1 MAKVLLLG
9 EDRDRAAG
17 LRVLLRQDGHRVQW
31 LRDVPRWRDA
41 EAEGSP
47 DVVVAAVATAAA
59 VLEAPGRPVRG
70 FPPPILFVHHD
81 VDPFGDPC
89 LEERIVDRLES
100 PFMAEEFLGRVDALV
115 RVRRVVRREQPQDG
129 AATRAGGAKAL
140 AGWMTAILG
149 TRLPRYAKP
158 RAPYLEV
165 AARVADWTDRRD
177 GFEPGHAER
186 VASFSAM
193 IADGLGLPD
202 SEATAVLRAAML
214 HDIGKAALPAEIL
227 RHRGPLEERQF
238 RLLRTH
244 ADRGARLLRALD
256 RDESVAEAVQFH
268 HEHVDGSG
276 YHGRKGPDIPLAAR
290 ILAVAEAYDAM
301 TTSRIREP
309 LRTDEAIAVLEEQ
322 KGTRFDTACVDA
334 LVASVRPRPRSVP
347 ISPPHAARFSPA

>member
-9 EDRDRAAG
+9 EDRARAAG
-17 LRVLLRQDGHRVQW
+17 LRVLLRQDGHRVHW
-31 LRDVPRWRDA
+31 FRDLSRWRDA
-41 EAEGSP
+41 EVDIAP
-47 DVVVAAVATAAA
+47 DVVVAAVATSGE
-59 VLEAPGRPVRG
+59 VLEAPGRSVRG

-81 VDPFGDPC
+81 VDPFGELC
-89 LEERIVDRLES
+89 LDERIVDRLES

-115 RVRRVVRREQPQDG
+115 RVRRVVRREQPVQG
-129 AATRAGGAKAL
+129 EAVRAGGAKAL

-149 TRLPRYAKP
+149 TRLPRYVKP

-186 VASFSAM
+186 VTSFSAM
-193 IADGLGLPD
+193 IADGLGLSD
-202 SEATAVLRAAML
+202 AEATAVLRAAML
-214 HDIGKAALPAEIL
+214 HDIGKAALPVEIL
-227 RHRGPLEERQF
+227 RQRGPLEERQV

-256 RDESVAEAVQFH
+256 RDESVAQAVQFH

-276 YHGRKGPDIPLAAR
+276 YHGRKGEEIPLAAR
-290 ILAVAEAYDAM
+290 IVAVAEAYDAM
-301 TTSRIREP
+301 TMSRIREP
-309 LRTDEAIAVLEEQ
+309 LRRDEAIAVLEEQ

-347 ISPPHAARFSPA
+347 ISSSY